1 MKFAACLGV
10 KDEIELIR
18 PAIAHLRSIG
28 VDHIIAS
35 DAHSADGTS
44 EVLAELARGTD
55 FEHVFFDDR
64 TSEPGHEAAADA
76 DIMDRARAAG
86 ADWLIFA
93 DADEFPL
100 PRSGQLRDVAALA
113 SADALTINRYNVP
126 LLASGPALR
135 LPVGGLD
142 DVLLYAP
149 DENRFAIQTRI
160 RNDAEAPWIGVIP
173 APKMMVRLDRV
184 ETIGEGHHVLGSG
197 AGLTSEVPDD
207 LIIAHVPFSTTSRF
221 ARKVTNIRA
230 QYAAIGH
237 QWGPD
242 TAWHWRRWLDNV
254 AQRGG
259 VAGEMARNRVTVDE
273 LAKLHQIGVI
283 RTAAEILGLTKPGRQ
298 GMR

>member
-1 MKFAACLGV
+1 MKIAACLGV
-10 KDEIELIR
+10 KDEIEMIR
-18 PAIAHLRSIG
+18 PVIENLRAIG

-35 DAHSADGTS
+35 DAHSTDGTS
-44 EVLAELARGTD
+44 DILAELARGPD

-64 TSEPGHEAAADA
+64 ISEPEHEAAADA
-76 DIMDRARAAG
+76 DIMGRARAAG
-86 ADWLIFA
+86 AQWLIFV

-100 PRSGQLRDVAALA
+100 PRSGQLRHVAALA

-126 LLASGPALR
+126 LLANGPALS
-135 LPVGGLD
+135 LPVEGLD

-149 DENRFAIQTRI
+149 DENRFALQSRI

-184 ETIGEGHHVLGSG
+184 EKLGEGHHVLGKG
-197 AGLTSEVPDD
+197 AGLTSVVPDD